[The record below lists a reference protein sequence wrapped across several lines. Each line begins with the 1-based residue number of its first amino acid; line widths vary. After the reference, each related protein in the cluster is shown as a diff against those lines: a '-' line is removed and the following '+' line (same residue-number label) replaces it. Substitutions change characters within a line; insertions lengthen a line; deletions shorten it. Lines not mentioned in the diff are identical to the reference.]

1 MSTGIGVRKSTPQD
15 LASIESL
22 YPEVFPAEDLLP
34 LVRELIQEPDAILSL
49 VSVDDS
55 RIVGHGIFTMCS
67 VSGSEAACAL
77 LGPLAVTPACQKRGV
92 GSAIVRAGL
101 RCLEDA
107 GVSQVFVLGDPAYY
121 GRFGFRRE
129 SHAETPFAL
138 PDEWLEAWQSKQL
151 GAGAAGGRGRL
162 TLPRPWLRP
171 ALWQP

>member
-1 MSTGIGVRKSTPQD
+1 MSGIEVRESMPHD
-15 LASIESL
+15 LAAIESL
-22 YPEVFPAEDLLP
+22 YPEAFPAEDLLP
-34 LVRELIQEPDAILSL
+34 LVRDLLQEPAATLSL
-49 VSVDDS
+49 VAVVDS
-55 RIVGHGIFTMCS
+55 GILGHGLFTMCG
-67 VSGSEAACAL
+67 VNGSEAACAL
-77 LGPLAVTPACQKRGV
+77 LGPLAVTPACQKRGL

-138 PDEWLEAWQSKQL
+138 PDEWLEAWQSKRL